1 MWGKSL
7 LDLAPTCLLEPA
19 KPQVRG
25 DLDAGKQGKT
35 DQHRTALREDHVR
48 ERARIE
54 AEIEQIAF
62 SLGRESVAPS
72 YPIPSIITEWA
83 SSSKCPKTG

>member
-25 DLDAGKQGKT
+25 DLDANKSG
-35 DQHRTALREDHVR
+35 QHPTALREDHIR
-48 ERARIE
+48 ERAKIE

-83 SSSKCPKTG
+83 SSSKCPKAG